1 MKSLT
6 QVAFLLAVAL
16 ALGLLGCKK
25 SGPLDATK
33 PLQQSFESAGPEVQ
47 QAIATVNAS
56 LKAKDFEAA
65 TKALVPLVSG
75 RAMTDAQRNAVGLAL
90 QQINQAVA
98 ANPGLDTKEM
108 YQLRRQLFQAADS
121 APRL

>member
-6 QVAFLLAVAL
+6 QVSLLAVAL

-25 SGPLDATK
+25 SGPPDATK

-75 RAMTDAQRNAVGLAL
+75 RPMTDAQRNAGGLAL
-90 QQINQAVA
+90 QQINQAVG
-98 ANPGLDTKEM
+98 ANPSLDTREM